1 MSLTR
6 KLFSKKF
13 FLVNL
18 VLVGIMIGFAAAF
31 AILAKAPAAES
42 SAIAHAETSTAQV
55 AADTAQ
61 AISHAKAIQTAFN
74 HVSRSV
80 LPSVVELDVLG
91 TSTND
96 QTGES
101 PWRFFFGDPELAPD
115 EKSAP
120 EEFEERGLGS
130 GIIVRRDGK
139 KVFILTNNHVVAGAK
154 EITVK
159 LHDEREFQGTVVGTD
174 TRRDLAVVS
183 FESAADDIEPARLGN
198 SDALEVGDWAI
209 AIGSPFGLFSS
220 VTAGIVSAI
229 GRDGGPDGNIS
240 DFIQTDAAINRGN
253 SGGALANID
262 GEVVGINTWIA
273 STTGGS
279 IGLGFSIPI
288 NNAVRAIDD
297 IISKGTVRYGWLGVL
312 LSDMDKATLVALGLG
327 DRRGAFIGHVF
338 TDGPAAKSGL
348 KPGDFV
354 TEIDGKKIASLD
366 QLVRIVGDLPVGSKS
381 AFTVTRDG
389 KSVQLKVTI
398 DERKE
403 TSAADYSRLWPG
415 LEIAALNTTLLEQ
428 FKLPGNTRG
437 LVVTSVIA
445 KSPAATL
452 GLKIGDI
459 ITAMNETAVDD
470 MASFYRILNDP
481 KSQKLQ
487 FTVLRDG
494 QTLTTLALIRK

>member
-18 VLVGIMIGFAAAF
+18 VLVGIMIGFVAAF
-31 AILAKAPAAES
+31 TILARAPASEGP
-42 SAIAHAETSTAQV
+42 AIAHA
-55 AADTAQ
+55 DTAPAFSVDEAG
-61 AISHAKAIQTAFN
+61 AILQAKAIQSAFN
-74 HVSRSV
+74 QVSRSV

-91 TSTND
+91 TSAVEGSD
-96 QTGES
+96 QF
-101 PWRFFFGDPELAPD
+101 PWRFFFGDPEQAPD
-115 EKSAP
+115 EKPAP

-130 GIIVRRDGK
+130 GIIVRKDGK

-159 LHDEREFQGTVVGTD
+159 LHDEREFTGAVVGTD

-183 FESAADDIEPARLGN
+183 FESSDADIRPARLGD

-220 VTAGIVSAI
+220 VTVGIVSAI
-229 GRDGGPDGNIS
+229 GRDGGPEGNIS
-240 DFIQTDAAINRGN
+240 DFIQTDASINRGN

-262 GEVVGINTWIA
+262 GEVIGINTWIA

-279 IGLGFSIPI
+279 VGLGFSIPI
-288 NNAVRAIDD
+288 NNAVRVIED
-297 IISKGTVRYGWLGVL
+297 IIAKGSVRYGWLGVL
-312 LSDMDKATLVALGLG
+312 LSDLPKATLGELGLG
-327 DRRGAFIGHVF
+327 EKRGAFIGHVF

-354 TEIDGKKIASLD
+354 TDIDGKSVASLD
-366 QLVRIVGDLPVGSKS
+366 QLVRIVGDLPVGAK
-381 AFTVTRDG
+381 ALFKLLRDA
-389 KSVQLKVTI
+389 KPVEIKVTI

-403 TSAADYSRLWPG
+403 TSAADYSKLWPG
-415 LEIAALNTTLLEQ
+415 LEVTTLNKDLVEKA
-428 FKLPGNTRG
+428 KLPKGTKG
-437 LVVTSVIA
+437 VIVTSVIA

-452 GLKIGDI
+452 GIKIGDVL
-459 ITAMNETAVDD
+459 TAMNDTEIDGVAPY
-470 MASFYRILNDP
+470 YRILNDT
-481 KSQKLQ
+481 KAMKFQ

>member
-1 MSLTR
+1 MSFTR
-6 KLFSKKF
+6 QLFSKKF
-13 FLVNL
+13 FLINL
-18 VLVGIMIGFAAAF
+18 VLVGILIGFATAF
-31 AILAKAPAAES
+31 AILAQAPMTDGT
-42 SAIAHAETSTAQV
+42 AIAHAESAPELSIAEAGAVSQ
-55 AADTAQ
+55 
-61 AISHAKAIQTAFN
+61 AKAIQSAFN
-74 HVSRSV
+74 QVSRSV

-91 TSTND
+91 TSTVKGSD
-96 QTGES
+96 QF
-101 PWRFFFGDPELAPD
+101 PWRFFFGDPEQAPD

-130 GIIVRRDGK
+130 GIIVRKDGK
-139 KVFILTNNHVVAGAK
+139 KIYILTNNHVVTGAK
-154 EITVK
+154 EITIK
-159 LHDEREFQGTVVGTD
+159 LHDEREFVGTVVGTD
-174 TRRDLAVVS
+174 TRRDLAVVA
-183 FESAADDIEPARLGN
+183 FESSDSDIRPAMLGN
-198 SDALEVGDWAI
+198 SDAIEVGDWAI

-220 VTAGIVSAI
+220 VTVGIVSAI

-240 DFIQTDAAINRGN
+240 DFIQTDASINRGN

-262 GEVVGINTWIA
+262 GEVIGINTWIA

-279 IGLGFSIPI
+279 VGLGFSIPI
-288 NNAVRAIDD
+288 NNAVRVIED
-297 IISKGTVRYGWLGVL
+297 IISKGSVRYGWLGVL
-312 LSDMDKATLVALGLG
+312 LSDLPKTTLSELGLG

-354 TEIDGKKIASLD
+354 IEIDDKPVASLD

-381 AFTVTRDG
+381 NFKLLRDS
-389 KSVQLKVTI
+389 KVVELKVTI

-415 LEIAALNTTLLEQ
+415 LEVASLNQDLMERA
-428 FKLPGNTRG
+428 KLPKGTKG
-437 LVVTSVIA
+437 LIVTSIIA

-452 GLKIGDI
+452 GLKIGDAL
-459 ITAMNETAVDD
+459 TAMNETELDGLLQY
-470 MASFYRILNDP
+470 YRILNDS
-481 KSQKLQ
+481 KAAKFQ